1 MEINKI
7 WKIGKTYYTRKQ
19 KTNQWQIIAKQTEV
33 AENPKSKHKL
43 KN

>member
-1 MEINKI
+1 MSVHPLEDLI
-7 WKIGKTYYTRKQ
+7 
-19 KTNQWQIIAKQTEV
+19 QWQIIAKQTEV